1 MLFSPLEKYGGAGQ
15 EAATIMLSAEECL
28 AHSEHCATI
37 GKNSK
42 TSMQRATILMA
53 MARSWNTLAG
63 QIERYQA
70 ALKAENDQAA

>member
-1 MLFSPLEKYGGAGQ
+1 M
-15 EAATIMLSAEECL
+15 MLSAEECL
-28 AHSEHCATI
+28 AHAETCATL
-37 GKNSK
+37 GKDRE

-70 ALKAENDQAA
+70 VLKAENDQAA